1 MEDFHN
7 GNEGS
12 FNSEETDGIVKEC
25 IENVVG
31 GDDYSANL
39 VNKWTAG
46 IVERCLAQLVKQGK
60 PYKYIVT
67 CAVMQKTGAGLH
79 TANSCYWDTA
89 MDVFFRSGQ
98 IGGNRRLCL
107 RQKSSSMRK
116 LHREV
121 GEPHHVLRGQRVCGG
136 CCLEP
141 TRSPFRHPPGG
152 CRTRI
157 RPAGGHQV
165 PQFSSLQLK
174 R

>member
-89 MDVFFRSGQ
+89 MDGLVQ
-98 IGGNRRLCL
+98 RLGPVPNDADVHT
-107 RQKSSSMRK
+107 K
-116 LHREV
+116 V
-121 GEPHHVLRGQRVCGG
+121 VLLWG
-136 CCLEP
+136 
-141 TRSPFRHPPGG
+141 
-152 CRTRI
+152 
-157 RPAGGHQV
+157 
-165 PQFSSLQLK
+165 
-174 R
+174 